1 MRNRQ
6 STHFETKV
14 LDGVYQP
21 RFYTNNVDNI
31 KATSLNEVTLA
42 WTKPVSALSW
52 EELEERYKM
61 KGATNLY

>member
-6 STHFETKV
+6 SSQFETRV
-14 LDGVYQP
+14 LDSVYQP
-21 RFYTNNVDNI
+21 RFYTNNVDKIN
-31 KATSLNEVTLA
+31 ATSLNEVTVA

-52 EELEERYKM
+52 EELEEKYKM

>member
-6 STHFETKV
+6 KAQFETKV

-21 RFYTNNVDNI
+21 RFYTTTVDNI

-52 EELEERYKM
+52 EELEERYKL
-61 KGATNLY
+61 KGAINLY